1 MSSQPPHL
9 PAGVHWID
17 TPAGLSEAI
26 SRMAAGSEL
35 AIDTEADSYYAYRV
49 KVCLIQVSSRT
60 DDWLIDPLAGLDL
73 RPFGALCA
81 DPAIRKVLHA
91 ASNDVALLRQHDGF
105 AFANV
110 FDTMVAAQVLGLR
123 RPGLASLLLERFGV
137 EQKKTFQTSDWSK
150 RPLTD
155 GQLHY
160 AAADTRYLLRLKDQ
174 LEDELRA
181 TGRVEEALE
190 DFVRLCE
197 AEQTERGFD
206 PDAWQRAPGA
216 QTLDP
221 RRIQVLRELFVLRD
235 QLASQRDRA
244 PHRVF
249 RDDLLVALAQ
259 LCPADRAALRPLQ
272 RSGGWQLERDAD
284 VVVAAVARG
293 LAQEPYVRER
303 RRGRPVEGD
312 LPLSEREKR
321 VFEALR
327 EWRRQRAAQRDVEES
342 RVATTGTLRNIAR
355 AAEGL
360 DRGRLA
366 GVEGMSPFRLRE
378 YGDEIVS
385 VAVRALAG

>member
-1 MSSQPPHL
+1 
-9 PAGVHWID
+9 
-17 TPAGLSEAI
+17 
-26 SRMAAGSEL
+26 MAAGGEL

-60 DDWLIDPLAGLDL
+60 EDWLIDPLAGLDL

-81 DPAIRKVLHA
+81 DPSIRKVFHA
-91 ASNDVALLRQHDGF
+91 ASNDVALLRQLDGF
-105 AFANV
+105 AFTNL

-123 RPGLASLLLERFGV
+123 RPGLAALLLERFGV

-174 LEDELRA
+174 FEAELRSV
-181 TGRVEEALE
+181 GRVDEAAE
-190 DFVRLCE
+190 DFVRLCD
-197 AEQTERGFD
+197 AEQTERDFD

-216 QTLDP
+216 LALDP

-235 QLASQRDRA
+235 ELAQQRDRA

-249 RDDLLVALAQ
+249 RDDLLVAVAQ

-272 RSGGWQLERDAD
+272 RSAGWQLERDAD
-284 VVVAAVARG
+284 GVLAAVARG
-293 LAQEPYVRER
+293 LAQAPYVRER
-303 RRGRPVEGD
+303 RRGRAIDGD
-312 LPLSEREKR
+312 SPLTEREKR

-327 EWRRQRAAQRDVEES
+327 DWRRERARLRDVEES
-342 RVATTGTLRNIAR
+342 RIATTGTLRNIAR
-355 AAEGL
+355 AAEAL
-360 DRGRLA
+360 DRDRLA
-366 GVEGMSPFRLRE
+366 DVEGLSPFRLRE
-378 YGDEIVS
+378 YGDEILA
-385 VAVRALAG
+385 VAARALVG